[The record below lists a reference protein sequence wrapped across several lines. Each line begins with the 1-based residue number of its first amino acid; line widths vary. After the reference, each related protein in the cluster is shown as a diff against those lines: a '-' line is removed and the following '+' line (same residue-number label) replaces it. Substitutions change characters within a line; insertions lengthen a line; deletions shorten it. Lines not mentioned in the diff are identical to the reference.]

1 MPRRSLPFRAL
12 LVAIV
17 GILVLAACQSA
28 PLTQPSWPAPADPMA
43 LAEEAG
49 LTPEPKEH
57 LATHTH
63 AHLDVF
69 VDGERVVVP
78 SGIGI
83 DLEANGVT
91 EELSH
96 DGTTHEYFV
105 PGTCD
110 APCLSPLHTHNPTG
124 TIHTES
130 KDPDQEPYTLGQFFT
145 EWNVRLDGDCVGE
158 FCKADTP
165 IAIYLDGA
173 KYEGN
178 PAEIELT
185 SHLEIAIVIGT
196 APSTIPDS
204 YPFIEPA

>member
-1 MPRRSLPFRAL
+1 MSHAFRAIPAA
-12 LVAIV
+12 VAT
-17 GILVLAACQSA
+17 ILTLAACQSA
-28 PLTQPSWPAPADPMA
+28 PLTQPSWPAPANPMA
-43 LAEEAG
+43 LAQDAG
-49 LTPEPKEH
+49 LTPEPEEH
-57 LATHTH
+57 LVTHTN

-83 DLEANGVT
+83 DLEANGVSD
-91 EELSH
+91 ELSD

-105 PGTCD
+105 PGSCD
-110 APCLSPLHTHNPTG
+110 TPCLSPLHTHNPTG

-158 FCKADTP
+158 FCKADAP
-165 IAIYLDGA
+165 IAIYLDGD

-185 SHLEIAIVIGT
+185 SRLEIAIVIGKP
-196 APSTIPDS
+196 PSTIPDS
-204 YPFIEPA
+204 YPFGEPA